1 MPKDPIEKKSK
12 KVKEPFVIPP
22 VPTKPQQCHFY
33 VLRKRRYCGLPARKD
48 LNYCGEHLNEKP
60 DKEGLPKRIPCPY
73 DNSHTIFEKD
83 LEKHLKSRCNARPRE
98 LPVCHSLN
106 VNCTLPLSEEEL
118 EFQRNI
124 YSHQKMF
131 VQPWLARVQL
141 QELSR
146 EDLDSII
153 NKVKIAYD
161 ANVAPIPMEQL
172 THPSSEKKRST
183 IQNTK
188 HLDQL
193 SSLMGHMEKNN
204 MLRDKTACF
213 VEFGAGKG
221 DMSLYVK
228 KAVDEENG
236 EATYLLLDRKSVRN
250 KTDLTLHGHSEKKS
264 RVQRQLIDIKD
275 LDLSKVECIADNN
288 KKVVAV
294 SKHLCGCA
302 TDISLKCL
310 MNYVETEKSKG
321 QTDPIQGIIIAL
333 CCHQICRYEMYPNQE
348 YLESINMS
356 KIEFERMC
364 KMTSWATCHSGG
376 GSNKAAKISDAEPAE
391 EDEHANN
398 NEDGDDNSDET
409 TNHFSGRDHKERESI
424 GYKCKRV
431 IDAGRAKYL
440 EQFGFDAKLVYYVDS
455 ATSLE
460 NCALIATPK
469 QQ

>member
-1 MPKDPIEKKSK
+1 
-12 KVKEPFVIPP
+12 
-22 VPTKPQQCHFY
+22 
-33 VLRKRRYCGLPARKD
+33 
-48 LNYCGEHLNEKP
+48 
-60 DKEGLPKRIPCPY
+60 
-73 DNSHTIFEKD
+73 
-83 LEKHLKSRCNARPRE
+83 
-98 LPVCHSLN
+98 
-106 VNCTLPLSEEEL
+106 
-118 EFQRNI
+118 
-124 YSHQKMF
+124 
-131 VQPWLARVQL
+131 
-141 QELSR
+141 
-146 EDLDSII
+146 
-153 NKVKIAYD
+153 
-161 ANVAPIPMEQL
+161 
-172 THPSSEKKRST
+172 
-183 IQNTK
+183 
-188 HLDQL
+188 
-193 SSLMGHMEKNN
+193 

-250 KTDLTLHGHSEKKS
+250 KTDLTLHGHSENKS

-376 GSNKAAKISDAEPAE
+376 GSNKAAKMSDAEPAE
-391 EDEHANN
+391 EDEHPNN

-409 TNHFSGRDHKERESI
+409 T
-424 GYKCKRV
+424 YVQCAV
-431 IDAGRAKYL
+431 IRGNLMTNVLL
-440 EQFGFDAKLVYYVDS
+440 E
-455 ATSLE
+455 TISLE
-460 NCALIATPK
+460 EIIRREKALDTSASE
-469 QQ
+469 